1 MSGKNKRKSSESG
14 NIITKKSKYDL
25 EKYDKLLDGEELSKR
40 IKFDLEEMSSATDD
54 VTEAFQYLKGIFSE
68 SFEPLPSII
77 FHHQLYSLVKN
88 RTQVDREIEM
98 LKAKNQIHVFKSES
112 NKTYNEDDISICFT
126 DEFNSYVQKV
136 IIDVE
141 SINKLTNNYDTARL
155 KNLILKFLNEIL
167 KEVKELSV
175 SQSDL
180 KTKFKLN
187 ESEIT
192 VLIQTGLLTIKDMT
206 SYW

>member
-40 IKFDLEEMSSATDD
+40 IKFNLDEMSSATDD

-180 KTKFKLN
+180 KNKFKLN

>member
-40 IKFDLEEMSSATDD
+40 IKFDLDEMSSATDD